1 MNKRCSR
8 RSRRA
13 IALLVFTF
21 AIALLFPPHAQARA
35 HPRVLVLVTSGLSWS
50 DVNPQE
56 KTGREFLE
64 ALGPASLAN
73 LTRHNAAK
81 TTCPLDGY
89 LTLSTGMRV
98 TATQGRASG
107 HCPDIPDVS
116 SGKVAASFLKSW
128 RQDASRQNEQ
138 ALPGTLGQSL
148 EESGTKVRAIG
159 EGAAIAAMDSAG
171 KIAKYSPLSDTSRL
185 TSQVKTAL
193 ADSDVTIVDVGAV
206 SPSAEIKVSPTSLNA
221 TPADGLPQVDR
232 TSKPRSE
239 QILKAL
245 TAALRGAGE
254 EDLIFG
260 LDVADHSATPHLGM
274 AFLREPGAK
283 TGILRSSST
292 RQLGLLA
299 TVDFTRQILD
309 VSGAN
314 GPDYLVGGSFSP
326 ERDYGL
332 TGNLDWLRNQSLR
345 ADQATIVQARF
356 IVLTGIILLLS
367 TALLLFLLRRKKLRS
382 SSRTRG
388 LLAGICLSASL
399 LGPAST
405 VAAYTP
411 TKMLGGSEGN
421 LTTNALKMSAPLL
434 TTQFLLLVLLIAGVF
449 SALCFA
455 GGKLIA
461 RKWTYLR
468 YSAPILAAAA
478 LVLAW
483 ILVSLLSGSPDQISA
498 MFSSAATAATR
509 FYGLNNNKYSFL
521 FSVLLALECLI
532 FAPLAARFPERRRRY
547 FAYGF
552 LLLAVAVILDG
563 FPWLGADVGG
573 PLAMILG
580 VGITL
585 NWVLGKKVGIGKVV
599 ALIMAALLS
608 SSVFVLVDKMASP
621 TSRTHF
627 GRFISEVRGG
637 GGGII
642 VARKAQAM
650 INSFGGPIGFAV
662 VMTLVLVV
670 ITFKVIKN
678 RPGYSAKRRNFLGI
692 SARQSLKTIP
702 GAYRFAQGVILTS
715 LLAALTNDSGALI
728 LVCSGLFTLPAIN
741 AMLILS
747 AGAKEPKPAL
757 TPEKIGF
764 KG

>member
-1 MNKRCSR
+1 M
-8 RSRRA
+8 
-13 IALLVFTF
+13 
-21 AIALLFPPHAQARA
+21 
-35 HPRVLVLVTSGLSWS
+35 
-50 DVNPQE
+50 
-56 KTGREFLE
+56 E
-64 ALGPASLAN
+64 ALGSASLAN

-107 HCPDIPDVS
+107 HCPNIPGLS
-116 SGKVAASFLKSW
+116 SGKVPASYIASW

-138 ALPGTLGQSL
+138 AVPGTLGQSL
-148 EESGTKVRAIG
+148 AANGTRVRAIG

-171 KIAKYSPLSDTSRL
+171 KIAKYSPRAETSRL
-185 TSQVKTAL
+185 SSQVKAAL
-193 ADSDVTIVDVGAV
+193 QESDVTIVDVGAV
-206 SPSAEIKVSPTSLNA
+206 SSNTEIKVSPTSLNA
-221 TPADGLPQVDR
+221 TPADGLPRVDR
-232 TSKPRSE
+232 ASKPRGD
-239 QILKAL
+239 QVLKAL
-245 TAALRGAGE
+245 TAALRGAGKN
-254 EDLIFG
+254 DRIFG

-274 AFLREPGAK
+274 AFVRNPDSK
-283 TGILRSSST
+283 TGILSSSST

-299 TVDFTRQILD
+299 TVDFTKQILD

-314 GPDYLVGGSFSP
+314 GPDYLVGGSFRSQ
-326 ERDYGL
+326 RDFGL
-332 TGNLDWLRNQSLR
+332 VGNLDWLRNQALR

-367 TALLLFLLRRKKLRS
+367 TVLLLFLLWRKKLRI
-382 SSRTRG
+382 SSRCRKFF
-388 LLAGICLSASL
+388 AGICLTAAL

-405 VAAYTP
+405 LAAYVPAKVWGGADGNFTP
-411 TKMLGGSEGN
+411 
-421 LTTNALKMSAPLL
+421 NALKMSAPIL
-434 TTQFLLLVLLIAGVF
+434 TAQFLVLVLLIAGVF
-449 SALCFA
+449 SALCLA
-455 GGKLIA
+455 GGELIA
-461 RKWTYLR
+461 RKWEYLR
-468 YSAPILAAAA
+468 HSAPIIVAAV

-521 FSVLLALECLI
+521 FSAVLALECLG
-532 FAPLAARFPERRRRY
+532 FVPLTARFPTRRRRY
-547 FAYGF
+547 FIYGF
-552 LLLAVAVILDG
+552 SLLAVAVILDG

-585 NWVLGKKVGIGKVV
+585 NWALDKKVGAGKVTM
-599 ALIMAALLS
+599 LIVAALLS
-608 SSVFVLVDKMASP
+608 SSVFVLVDKLAIP

-627 GRFISEVRGG
+627 GRFISEVSSG

-650 INSFGGPIGFAV
+650 INTFGGPVGFAV
-662 VMTLVLVV
+662 VIILVFTV
-670 ITFKVIKN
+670 ILLKAFRGLT
-678 RPGYSAKRRNFLGI
+678 GYAPAKRRILAI
-692 SARQSLKTIP
+692 SISRSLKPVP

-728 LVCSGLFTLPAIN
+728 LVCAGLFTLPSIN

-747 AGAKEPKPAL
+747 AEEVKPDSV
-757 TPEKIGF
+757 PSH
-764 KG
+764 